1 MKKAILT
8 VIAVLAIGFLSNN
21 LFAQAP
27 PAAPAASAA
36 PTGNVLATLSVN
48 PDYNAFG
55 IALRAANLSA
65 TLNGAGP
72 YTILAPNNVILSSM
86 SSGKLDSLMADPA
99 KLAAILKGHIISGTY
114 DKAALV
120 KTLGSGTPTLTTLD
134 GNKLT
139 LSVTDKHLTFTDSQ
153 GDKAKVIAFDILGTN
168 GVIIGIDNILTK

>member
-8 VIAVLAIGFLSNN
+8 VIAVLAIGLLSNN
-21 LFAQAP
+21 LFAQA
-27 PAAPAASAA
+27 AAPAASAA
-36 PTGNVLATLSVN
+36 PTGNVLATLSGN

-55 IALRAANLSA
+55 IALRAANLGA

-72 YTILAPNNVILSSM
+72 YTILAPNNITLSNM
-86 SSGKLDSLMADPA
+86 SSGKLDSLMADPV

-114 DKAALV
+114 DKAALI

-134 GNKLT
+134 GKQLT

-168 GVIIGIDNILTK
+168 GVIIGIDAILAK